1 MQINGQ
7 EWKNNGTGQRIEGK
21 CDGYYIQSFPRRL
34 IVYGFDIRLHGV
46 LIFPIGRSYE
56 TSLIL
61 TGLSG
66 LFLFSYSYILSIL
79 LILSEK

>member
-46 LIFPIGRSYE
+46 RVFPNGRLYE
-56 TSLIL
+56 TIKIRLGTDNTKPADRKL
-61 TGLSG
+61 
-66 LFLFSYSYILSIL
+66 
-79 LILSEK
+79 

>member
-61 TGLSG
+61 TGFTGLSG
-66 LFLFSYSYILSIL
+66 FFFHIAISCPSC
-79 LILSEK
+79 